1 MILHLLLTNGIFI
14 RKIKTRTGYD
24 VILHLL
30 VTNGIFVRRIMTRT
44 NSGVIIAINH
54 VTLEYVL
61 ETP

>member
-14 RKIKTRTGYD
+14 RKIMTRTGYD

-30 VTNGIFVRRIMTRT
+30 VTNGMRRIMTRT